1 MCTDHI
7 KFRGEAFGKLR
18 FSHEQ
23 NTVFQFQHS
32 FPPSNLNK
40 LQHDTEIVIRIPGA
54 EYGARGR
61 GVGEHIL
68 SSRGPVFAP

>member
-1 MCTDHI
+1 MNRTLC
-7 KFRGEAFGKLR
+7 
-18 FSHEQ
+18 SNS
-23 NTVFQFQHS
+23 NTVFS
-32 FPPSNLNK
+32 PSNLNK